1 MSEIYR
7 KHGRVARVEDG
18 HTIVIDE
25 AGEAIEIGREFE
37 ARPLEDKIPLPEV
50 DAHEVERVAK
60 EIRHLVRPH
69 RIERLIVSSGV
80 AEHEFNGVHWSEATR
95 RIHLSLTHRDF
106 RVLVDRGDFDLADIE
121 RAARVLGCAVAER
134 EAPPRIRTAP
144 AVSAALLPSLP
155 TIAPPNIELWQMDR
169 GGRDGKGKPTREEQ
183 LTEPPWV
190 NFYRPSY
197 RVRPQRMPFNIQ
209 ARCEVKVIDRDVPEA
224 VAMLAQVEGV
234 VMRVLVDDGNVSYPA
249 SVRVARIDAVADDVT
264 WYPYGAGALGAE
276 MML

>member
-7 KHGRVARVEDG
+7 KHGRVARFEDG
-18 HTIVIDE
+18 HTVVVEE

-60 EIRHLVRPH
+60 EIRHLVKPH

-80 AEHEFNGVHWSEATR
+80 AEHEFNGVHWTDTSN

-106 RVLVDRGDFDLADIE
+106 RVLLDRGDFELGDIE
-121 RAARVLGCAVAER
+121 RAARVLGRAVAER
-134 EAPPRIRTAP
+134 EAPPRIRTVP
-144 AVSAALLPSLP
+144 GVSAALLPSLP
-155 TIAPPNIELWQMDR
+155 TIAPPNIELWQID
-169 GGRDGKGKPTREEQ
+169 GGRDGKGKPIREEQ
-183 LTEPPWV
+183 LTSPPWS
-190 NFYRPSY
+190 NYYRPSY
-197 RVRPQRMPFNIQ
+197 RVRPARMPFNIQ
-209 ARCEVKVIDRDVPEA
+209 ARCDVKVVDTDVPEA
-224 VAMLAQVEGV
+224 IAILAQVEGV
-234 VMRVLVDDGNVSYPA
+234 VMRVLVSEGEISYPA
-249 SVRVARIDAVADDVT
+249 TIRVSRIDAVADEVT